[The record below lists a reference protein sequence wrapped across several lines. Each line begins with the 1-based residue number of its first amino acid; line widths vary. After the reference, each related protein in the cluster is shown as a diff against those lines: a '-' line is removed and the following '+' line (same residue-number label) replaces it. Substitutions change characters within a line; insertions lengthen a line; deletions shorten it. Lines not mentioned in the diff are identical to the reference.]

1 MAKAYQADVVVIG
14 AGPGGLAAAISAA
27 RQGVRVLLV
36 ERMGYLGGCLAMGLP
51 LLGYYDAQERYV
63 TGGFAQELVK
73 RLIQKGAATNHRIC
87 PMHNSTTI
95 IDPSVAKIVCFE
107 MALEAGVQ
115 LLLHSELADVEVCD
129 GSIRSIT
136 VVGKGERIHIAGR
149 IFIDGTGD
157 GDLAYMSGARY
168 DKGQAGTGEMQSPTL
183 TFDLGGV
190 ELEKLFD
197 YLEEHPGDFQYC
209 DTMEVKPGY
218 NTAYLRGD
226 KNHVFIGMRETIA
239 RLKAEGK
246 CPIKRDTLI
255 YINQMNP
262 GHVLINSIRILD
274 FDGSDV
280 ASLTAG
286 ETESYLTILPLIK
299 MLREN
304 IPGFENCY
312 LSHINPVIGVRESRR
327 IRGIQ
332 TLRADAVL
340 AGEVPEDSLCLGSF
354 KIDIHAG
361 ATDQTIFKYLDHP
374 YGIPYGCTVSA
385 DISNLMMTGRCISV
399 DEVAFGSVRIMPTC
413 MVVGQ
418 GAGVGAA
425 LAVRQG
431 IDPEAV
437 EVCQI
442 REILRRDGAVL
453 EVNGLPKGKEI

>member
-1 MAKAYQADVVVIG
+1 MAKSYQADVVVIG
-14 AGPGGLAAAISAA
+14 AGPGGLSAAIAAA

-51 LLGYYDAQERYV
+51 LLGYFDAQERYV
-63 TGGFAQELVK
+63 TGGFAQELVD
-73 RLIQKGAATNHRIC
+73 RLMDKGATTGHRIC

-107 MALEAGVQ
+107 LALEAGVQ

-129 GSIRSIT
+129 GMIQSVT
-136 VVGKGERIHIAGR
+136 VVGKGEKIRITGTV
-149 IFIDGTGD
+149 FIDGTGD
-157 GDLAYMSGARY
+157 GDLACMSGAQY
-168 DKGQAGTGEMQSPTL
+168 YKGQDGTGEMQSPTL

-197 YLEEHPGDFQYC
+197 YLDKHPGDFQYC

-218 NTAYLRGD
+218 NTEHLRGD
-226 KNHVFIGMRETIA
+226 RNHVFIGMRETVA

-312 LSHINPVIGVRESRR
+312 LSYINPVIGVRESRR
-327 IRGIQ
+327 VQGIRM
-332 TLRADAVL
+332 LRAEQVL
-340 AGEVPEDSLCLGSF
+340 AGEVPEDSICLGSF
-354 KIDIHAG
+354 KIDIHGG
-361 ATDQTIFKYLDHP
+361 ATDRTIFKYLDHP
-374 YGIPYGCTVSA
+374 YGIPYGCTVSR
-385 DISNLMMTGRCISV
+385 DIGNLMMTGRCISV
-399 DEVAFGSVRIMPTC
+399 DAVAFGSIRIMPTC
-413 MVVGQ
+413 MAVGQ

-425 LAVRQG
+425 LAVEQRIPPQG
-431 IDPEAV
+431 VDPQE
-437 EVCQI
+437 I
-442 REILRRDGAVL
+442 REILLRNGAVL
-453 EVNGLPKGKEI
+453 EV

>member
-1 MAKAYQADVVVIG
+1 MGKRYQADVVVIG

-27 RQGVRVLLV
+27 RQGVSVLLV

-51 LLGYYDAQERYV
+51 LLGYFDAQERYV
-63 TGGFAQELVK
+63 TGGFAQELVD
-73 RLIQKGAATNHRIC
+73 RLARKGATTGHRIC

-107 MALEAGVQ
+107 MAIEAGVR
-115 LLLHSELADVEVCD
+115 LLLHSELADVEMCD
-129 GSIRSIT
+129 GVIRSVT
-136 VVGKGERIHIAGR
+136 LAGKGERICVTGKV
-149 IFIDGTGD
+149 FIDGTGD
-157 GDLAYMSGARY
+157 GDLASMSGARY
-168 DKGQAGTGEMQSPTL
+168 DKGQEGTGEMQSPTL

-197 YLEEHPGDFQYC
+197 YLDAHPGDFEYC
-209 DTMEVKPGY
+209 DSMEVKPGY
-218 NTAYLRGD
+218 NTAHLRSD
-226 KNHVFIGMRETIA
+226 RNHVFIGMRETVA

-280 ASLTAG
+280 ESLTAG
-286 ETESYLTILPLIK
+286 EMESYLAILPLIT
-299 MLREN
+299 MLREH

-327 IRGIQ
+327 IRGMR
-332 TLRADAVL
+332 TLRAEAVL
-340 AGEVPEDSLCLGSF
+340 AGEIPEDSICLGAF

-385 DISNLMMTGRCISV
+385 DVPNLMMTGRCISV
-399 DEVAFGSVRIMPTC
+399 DAVAFGSVRIMPTC
-413 MVVGQ
+413 MAVGQ

-425 LAVRQG
+425 LAVKQEIPLG
-431 IDPEAV
+431 SVD
-437 EVCQI
+437 VCRI
-442 REILRRDGAVL
+442 REILRRNGAVL
-453 EVNGLPKGKEI
+453 EV